1 MPDKTI
7 HVYPSPKLPEGNY
20 LPGIGEAGA
29 DLPTEEAEALLAA
42 GLVVK
47 TKPRK
52 SGDVS
57 PGATGDDE
65 IDAGASDIKGAGDG

>member
-7 HVYPSPKLPEGNY
+7 RVYPSPKLPEGHY

-29 DLPTEEAEALLAA
+29 DLPEKEAEAMLAA

-47 TKPRK
+47 TKPK
-52 SGDVS
+52 EPAVPADKE
-57 PGATGDDE
+57 ATP
-65 IDAGASDIKGAGDG
+65 